1 MSKAH
6 KLTAALAFLLYILCG
21 CTPIGEK
28 ATSLSIIYGVITILS
43 FVLLVC
49 CCFIVK
55 KQNPWMIT
63 LFTSVFIV
71 NVGYW
76 SLSVSSTLEQALFA
90 NRIAYLGAVALPLTM
105 LMIIRNVCK
114 IKYNKYFIGAL
125 ISLSVIV
132 FIIAASPGYSD
143 IYYKSVELETINGV
157 SILNKEYGSWHVI
170 YLFYLLSYFAAMVS
184 TIVYSIIIKRI
195 KSFLESTFLAVA
207 VLVNICV
214 WLLEQLVDINFEFL
228 SISYIASELFF
239 LALYITIQETK
250 KLLKA
255 KDDKKIDSVDVIPE
269 KNESTPTKRA
279 KANTEITQEQIEH
292 FSANTY
298 NLTPTEKLIFNLH
311 IKCVPTKQ
319 ILLELNIKEN
329 TLKYHNKNIYSKLGV
344 NSRKQLREIAV
355 KLNINELV

>member
-6 KLTAALAFLLYILCG
+6 KLTAALAILLYTLCG

-28 ATSLSIIYGVITILS
+28 ATSLSIIYGVITVLS

-55 KQNPWMIT
+55 KRNPWMIT

-76 SLSVSSTLEQALFA
+76 SLSMSSTLEQALFA

-105 LMIIRNVCK
+105 LMIIKNVCK
-114 IKYNKYFIGAL
+114 IKYNKYFVGAL
-125 ISLSVIV
+125 ITISIIV

-143 IYYKSVELETINGV
+143 IYYKYVELETINGV
-157 SILNKEYGSWHVI
+157 SILNKEYGSWHII
-170 YLFYLLSYFAAMVS
+170 YLFYLLSYFVAMVS

-228 SISYIASELFF
+228 SISYIVSELFF
-239 LALYITIQETK
+239 LALYIMVQEAK
-250 KLLKA
+250 KLLKE
-255 KDDKKIDSVDVIPE
+255 KDNKEIGSVDVLSE
-269 KNESTPTKRA
+269 KKDSNLTKRTRV
-279 KANTEITQEQIEH
+279 NSEITQEQIEH
-292 FSANTY
+292 FATNTKK
-298 NLTPTEKLIFNLH
+298 LTPTEKLIFNLH
-311 IKCVPTKQ
+311 INCVPTKE

-344 NSRKQLREIAV
+344 SSRKQLREIAT
-355 KLNINELV
+355 KLNINEI